1 MQNLKSFLFLIAF
14 NFIHL
19 FGFFLFVFSPIYS
32 ILSPESFAE
41 FLYFF
46 LALSVGSLSYIWFYL
61 ITFKKISRI
70 SFLKEFCG
78 KISEEVFK
86 ILGGEK

>member
-1 MQNLKSFLFLIAF
+1 MNNLKLFLFLIAF
-14 NFIHL
+14 NFVHL
-19 FGFFLFVFSPIYS
+19 FLFFLVIFAPIYS
-32 ILSPESFAE
+32 IVSPESFAE

-46 LALSVGSLSYIWFYL
+46 LALSVGSLSYIWIYL
-61 ITFKKISRI
+61 ITFKKVSRI